1 MQHIDGADNRYT
13 KDCTTTDP
21 IGGHASLSKLESSK
35 GGALILPRHLQPLPP
50 PPVATPLEED
60 SYIAGVSA
68 IIERDF
74 FPGLSKLRVQNDLL
88 DAVHNADYGHANAL
102 RRQLA
107 QLSGI
112 TSAHGSHGL
121 PVLDTPMAESLS
133 NSFLSTTPEVVHSNS
148 TPRIS
153 KTSLSTTVD
162 CFNQPTES
170 DISNDPPPLNTSV
183 TLDVFQAKYTSQD
196 NASFLSILD
205 RQNEA
210 NKERYHWMYD
220 KEKKTLML
228 ENTSNESDLVHAASA
243 VTASGVEM
251 LLEAPEHIS
260 KPIEGWNYK
269 AKNALMYGPESV
281 PLTLAD
287 LSESRGQPKSIS
299 HSATRFPTPTNSISG
314 QLQSNMSSS
323 QQPNTQQVWSHMA
336 KATPGLFHGVAG
348 APSDSPRVSGFGF
361 VPATPTLL
369 PNEDIDPS
377 DLMTW
382 GMIQGTPLL
391 VDSGMDHSNGPA
403 FKMPATPRREIL
415 SMRLSNNASKA
426 LKKRSDIALGS
437 GGSGLDTPKSTTP
450 LLASPLVQ
458 AGSPMSLAR
467 VRALTPSRQRQ
478 LSPAAMQLLANT
490 SLRGSPAS
498 GLRRSGHR
506 SGGGG
511 LDAQLRASYSGPLLS
526 PRPSSTRRTLT
537 HTPSS
542 SSQTPTAH
550 SATSKSERIKQK

>member
-511 LDAQLRASYSGPLLS
+511 FRCTASCLVLWPFALTSSIIYSSYFDTYPILILADSYRPLS
-526 PRPSSTRRTLT
+526 
-537 HTPSS
+537 H
-542 SSQTPTAH
+542 
-550 SATSKSERIKQK
+550 KQI